1 VVDDPVPEQV
11 QSDGRVRRWVYVAEE
26 GHHLCAVL
34 LADRDRAQRMLRPE
48 LPWQARKAMKVK
60 YFEDTDTALL
70 EFTDWEVAETRQI
83 SESIYVDLDV
93 HGNVVNIT
101 IEHARTN
108 ANLPELGYEA
118 MPERT

>member
-1 VVDDPVPEQV
+1 
-11 QSDGRVRRWVYVAEE
+11 
-26 GHHLCAVL
+26 
-34 LADRDRAQRMLRPE
+34 
-48 LPWQARKAMKVK
+48 MKVK

-108 ANLPELGYEA
+108 ANLPELAYEA